1 MDILSNFSTLGG
13 QIDTYIH
20 PATKI
25 IIPFLGLFLVCKLV
39 VSFWRRVLGPLVL
52 GEVGWRGMGDW
63 AVVAGAS
70 YGIGGQYAKELAKRG
85 CNLIIIGHDA
95 VSMMSTMF
103 VTVDHCLFSFR
114 LD

>member
-1 MDILSNFSTLGG
+1 MDILNNFSTLGA

-25 IIPFLGLFLVCKLV
+25 IIPFLGLFLICKLV
-39 VSFWRRVLGPLVL
+39 WSFWSRVLGPLVL
-52 GEVGWRGMGDW
+52 GEVGWKGMGDW

-95 VSMMSTMF
+95 VGIIILKF
-103 VTVDHCLFSFR
+103 VTMDHYQSSFR
-114 LD
+114 LV